1 MCYSITGLKY
11 SKSILEEDI
20 EAMKKYFLAPEDMLN
35 FGFRKIL
42 SASIVYHS
50 NTNIT
55 HKIKLRES
63 FALKTDTGITIF
75 KSNLGVILTTEYQDK
90 LFGSYLP
97 IESHYIVICTNIII
111 YIFLK
116 KLGINCISF
125 LFQNYGDFT
134 EIERVKKYYLKVYI
148 LSDVP
153 DSSMFYSAIE
163 EKYSIQK
170 LQTKV
175 DKTEYDLNIFHTV
188 KRIGLDQIKKE
199 IGSVFY
205 IIAKDF
211 KANTITVS
219 KNPAQ
224 SSIAQAKKELMLEN
238 INCIVPFTDKKNIQA
253 RSRYRAALEK
263 CAVAFNDDGTISV
276 TFAEPDLTASPGQS
290 VVFYAD
296 TVCLGGGI
304 IA

>member
-11 SKSILEEDI
+11 SKSILKEDI
-20 EAMKKYFLAPEDMLN
+20 EAIKKYFLTPDDILN
-35 FGFRKIL
+35 FGFRKIV

-188 KRIGLDQIKKE
+188 KRIGLDQIKKD
-199 IGSVFY
+199 IL
-205 IIAKDF
+205 
-211 KANTITVS
+211 
-219 KNPAQ
+219 
-224 SSIAQAKKELMLEN
+224 EL
-238 INCIVPFTDKKNIQA
+238 
-253 RSRYRAALEK
+253 
-263 CAVAFNDDGTISV
+263 NDGFV
-276 TFAEPDLTASPGQS
+276 L
-290 VVFYAD
+290 
-296 TVCLGGGI
+296 
-304 IA
+304 